1 MHLAGLGK
9 ARKVEAAMAQAYP
22 FLRMFGTVLLGMEAL
37 EQAQVAERLTAERG
51 PSSLLIGKRRNLEFF
66 VANLLPNAV
75 ALGKSITSD
84 DESCLD
90 PALFE

>member
-1 MHLAGLGK
+1 MDYEPRHERA
-9 ARKVEAAMAQAYP
+9 
-22 FLRMFGTVLLGMEAL
+22 
-37 EQAQVAERLTAERG
+37 EQGQGAEHASNHHAHRTHTRRG
-51 PSSLLIGKRRNLEFF
+51 NLEFF